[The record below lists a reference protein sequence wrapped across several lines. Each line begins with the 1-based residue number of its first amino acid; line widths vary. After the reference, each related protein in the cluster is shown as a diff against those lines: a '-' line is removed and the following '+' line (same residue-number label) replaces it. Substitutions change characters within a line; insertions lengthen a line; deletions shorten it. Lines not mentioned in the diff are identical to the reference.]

1 MSCLTEDFDSSTLA
15 AAEEGGPETALAI
28 RRCLE
33 SLVQEAK
40 RGQMEDLAEFL
51 ALAVLAADD
60 AARARRKRLMRAAP
74 PEMGDLARR
83 KVAGTC

>member
-1 MSCLTEDFDSSTLA
+1 MSCLAEDFDSSTLL
-15 AAEEGGPETALAI
+15 AAEEGGPEMALAI

-60 AARARRKRLMRAAP
+60 AARAQRKRLVRAGGRG
-74 PEMGDLARR
+74 MGDLARR
-83 KVAGTC
+83 KVVGTC